1 MRHSVDGFFRFLSRK
16 AVLATAVMGAIVLVA
31 LGVLLLSQRQRMH
44 HDVLFALGTAAI
56 TIGAI
61 TCVLW
66 LAVSI
71 GQSAAWLLL
80 CAAGVALASWRV
92 HCRSEGD

>member
-1 MRHSVDGFFRFLSRK
+1 MIGAWRM
-16 AVLATAVMGAIVLVA
+16 LAFVLVA
-31 LGVLLLSQRQRMH
+31 LGVLLLSQRQRMQ